1 MQKLLQVQSNRN
13 FKSCETCGGTAHL
26 REHFP
31 CIQVLQEYLLGVN
44 QLLWS
49 QGAADILKSLL
60 FSLASKLDILFQI
73 CPLTQ
78 DAPQAVWPQDAH
90 HLKNKQQ
97 PRQKLANRR
106 TLDLTIFYLIMFSI
120 LWVAVQADGMLNR
133 FSEQELKYCFDFKC
147 VFKST
152 DIYTKKAELRAP
164 QWQKQKV

>member
-1 MQKLLQVQSNRN
+1 MQKLLQVPSNRN

-90 HLKNKQQ
+90 QMKNKQQ

-133 FSEQELKYCFDFKC
+133 FLEQELKYCFDFKC